1 MMAEELLEIPAGFR
15 ENEYA
20 VLKGFF
26 PRALL
31 RDYRAFLERALAE
44 EVWPVFRRVGLDP
57 QDPELPT
64 RVAHL
69 IEHDPQLTPI
79 NKQLLLGHFPL
90 AVRLSDAINPIAQF
104 MGASPL
110 LKALL
115 HTDALFMHMP
125 PMARFVPPRYASAA
139 VPPHQDI
146 SYNTHMGEFLVL
158 WMPLVPIDHECGG
171 LVMYRGGHHNVHAID
186 SAAHGWLSPIDVA
199 EFERHPLV
207 GLELGDAVVFS
218 PRVVHASAGNT
229 SNRIRLSVDV
239 RLFGA
244 ETRSSKHHM
253 NLDTLDTQA

>member
-1 MMAEELLEIPAGFR
+1 MMVGELLEIPTR
-15 ENEYA
+15 YRDSEYA

-26 PRALL
+26 PCALL

-57 QDPELPT
+57 QDPALPA
-64 RVAHL
+64 RVAQL
-69 IEHDPQLTPI
+69 IEHDQQLTPTS
-79 NKQLLLGHFPL
+79 KQVLLGHFPL
-90 AVRLSDAINPIAQF
+90 TVRLSEAINPIAQF

-115 HTDALFMHMP
+115 HTDTLFMHMP

-158 WMPLVPIDHECGG
+158 WTPLVPIDHECGG
-171 LVMYRGGHHNVHAID
+171 LVIYEGSHHKVHAVE
-186 SAAHGWLSPIDVA
+186 SNANGWLSPIDVSG
-199 EFERHPLV
+199 FERHPII

-229 SNRIRLSVDV
+229 SNRIRLSLDL

-253 NLDTLDTQA
+253 NLDTLETQA